1 MYRLVYPNSQRED
14 SAIAQRRRRIGERL
28 LIFVSCAVLPAAAQA
43 PPEVSI
49 TSGAWFPPGLVIST
63 DANLVEL
70 AATVSDKQGHL
81 IGGLHASDF
90 EVLDDKQPRAITVF
104 SELRASAAGAAS
116 PAGTRTGGEIAGVAA
131 AGPRSIALFFD
142 DANASMFGLHKSAQ
156 AAEQL
161 IANNLQPNDL
171 VGIFTASGTV
181 GVDFTRDKELL
192 LAALARLRPHPLSGP
207 HAFTSC
213 PTLTP
218 LDAYL
223 IAHHVDPQT
232 EWAKMVEAAGCNCPS
247 PPSMQCIGEQRG
259 KVDSAADMVWS
270 LSGYRSTT
278 TLDAIGIVIRHLAAA
293 PPKRLM
299 ILMSPGFPVG
309 GMDERTSSLMNA
321 ALRANIRIGGVNSE
335 GLTFQSLPR
344 GMVRNE
350 FMGAAAKSTGG
361 QYRHDTADLAE
372 SLRVV
377 AAEPEVSYLLGFSP
391 PGDPNGQLH
400 SLTTLIPGNRKY
412 RVDSRTGYFAA
423 GAASERETAQQR
435 IDRIAMSGDEI
446 EDFPATLQLQ
456 QDPASGD
463 EAMLHVT
470 IAVDARGLRFPEKEG
485 RRVEELTFLTV
496 LEDSQG
502 SFVAG
507 KQSVMD
513 MLLTPASL
521 ATTLQK
527 GIRAATFFP
536 VPRRGS
542 YRVREVVR
550 EAVQNH
556 IWASAAPIEIQ

>member
-1 MYRLVYPNSQRED
+1 
-14 SAIAQRRRRIGERL
+14 
-28 LIFVSCAVLPAAAQA
+28 VSLCCALLPAAAQA
-43 PPEVSI
+43 PPEVRI
-49 TSGAWFPPGLVIST
+49 TSAAWFPPGLVIST

-70 AATVSDKQGHL
+70 AATVRDKQGHS

-90 EVLDDKQPRAITVF
+90 EVLDNKQPRGISVF
-104 SELRASAAGAAS
+104 SELRASAAGTAS
-116 PAGTRTGGEIAGVAA
+116 PAGKRTGGETAGVTA

-156 AAEQL
+156 AAEKL

-192 LAALARLRPHPLSGP
+192 LAALARLRPHPLSGA

-213 PTLTP
+213 PTLTAE
-218 LDAYL
+218 DAYL
-223 IAHHVDPQT
+223 IAHHVDPQI
-232 EWAKMVEAAGCNCPS
+232 EWVKMVEAATCSCPS
-247 PPSMQCIGEQRG
+247 PPSLQCIGAQRG
-259 KVDSAADMVWS
+259 KVDSAADMVWGMS
-270 LSGYRSTT
+270 EYHSTT
-278 TLDAIGIVIRHLAAA
+278 TLDAIGIVIRHLAGAL
-293 PPKRLM
+293 PKRML

-309 GMDERTSSLMNA
+309 GMDERTSALMNA

-350 FMGAAAKSTGG
+350 FMGAAARSTGG

-372 SLRVV
+372 SLRAV
-377 AAEPEVSYLLGFSP
+377 AAEPEVSYVLGFSP
-391 PGDPNGQLH
+391 PGNPDGQFH

-412 RVDSRTGYFAA
+412 RVESRAGYFAA
-423 GAASERETAQQR
+423 AAASERETAQQR
-435 IDRIAMSGDEI
+435 IDRIAMLGDEI
-446 EDFPATLQLQ
+446 EDFPVTLQLQ
-456 QDPASGD
+456 QDPANGP
-463 EAMLHVT
+463 EATLHVT
-470 IAVDARGLRFPEKEG
+470 IAVDASGLRFPEKEG

-502 SFVAG
+502 NFVAG

-521 ATTLQK
+521 ASTLQK
-527 GIRAATFFP
+527 GIRAATSFP

-542 YRVREVVR
+542 YRVRQVVR
-550 EAVQNH
+550 EAAQNH
-556 IWASAAPIEIQ
+556 IWASATPIEIR